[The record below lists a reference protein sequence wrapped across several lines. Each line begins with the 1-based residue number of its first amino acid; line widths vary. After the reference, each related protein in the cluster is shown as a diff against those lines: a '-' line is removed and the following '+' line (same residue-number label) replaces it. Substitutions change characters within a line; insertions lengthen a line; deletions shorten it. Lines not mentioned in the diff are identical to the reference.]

1 MGTLYREPMGR
12 LVLCYKKSKNL
23 SGEAY
28 IQSSNTNLPGIT
40 KTSQKIERLS
50 KTRALALDDCIFA
63 SPEIFM
69 DFLMS
74 FIAKWQPL
82 HRISVQSPPHITTI
96 FIL

>member
-1 MGTLYREPMGR
+1 MNEVLYNVQSLMDLIRNDVTKGR
-12 LVLCYKKSKNL
+12 LVLRYEESKNL

-63 SPEIFM
+63 SPER
-69 DFLMS
+69 FLDS
-74 FIAKWQPL
+74 
-82 HRISVQSPPHITTI
+82 S
-96 FIL
+96 